1 MILTHTT
8 EYALRILA
16 YMVKEPTR
24 QYSAKYLVDQLK
36 ISDKYLRRIMTD
48 LSKAGF
54 IKSVQGRDGGYVFN
68 KNPEE
73 IFLGDV
79 IETIEGLNKH
89 LACVLGFERCSVVNP
104 CALHDTFK
112 NLRNEYLSIINNK
125 NLSNID
131 FSTISRF

>member
-1 MILTHTT
+1 MILTNTT

-24 QYSAKYLVDQLK
+24 LYSAKSLVDQLK

-54 IKSVQGRDGGYVFN
+54 IKSIQGRDGGYVFN

-73 IFLGDV
+73 IYLGDIINV
-79 IETIEGLNKH
+79 TEGMNKH
-89 LACVLGFERCSVVNP
+89 LACVLGFERCSAINP
-104 CALHDTFK
+104 CALHETFK
-112 NLRNEYLSIINNK
+112 NLRNEYLSIINTK

-131 FSTISRF
+131 FSVINRF